1 MDDKLCVD
9 NFKKVV
15 EDNMGLVGSISKKYS
30 RYSRFSY
37 DDIFQ
42 VGCIGLIK
50 AARNFDVHKGY
61 KFSTYAYI
69 KIKGEILL
77 FLRSRT
83 KFFDSDN
90 NVFKQISDVHKITY
104 PLSLDYVIKDSSVKK
119 QVVFSEIISD
129 NFNLEEYISLRLDI
143 KNCIDKLPR
152 MYQKILVLKSEGFKQ
167 REIAQIIGIS
177 QNSVSRYYRNACRK
191 VRKYLSDYICNIM

>member
-1 MDDKLCVD
+1 MNDL
-9 NFKKVV
+9 KKVV
-15 EDNMGLVGSISKKYS
+15 EDNMGLVGDISKKYS
-30 RYSRFSY
+30 KCSNFGY

-143 KNCIDKLPR
+143 KNCIDKLPQ

-191 VRKYLSDYICNIM
+191 VRKYLSDYIYNIM